1 MVLNESSLIPYLDKL
16 VVWKVPLG
24 WGKTR
29 WAWSYA
35 TLGYAGCIY
44 SRSGGEPGIAVK
56 VNGPLFTGAIADA
69 LAYAAGLV
77 FKTLME

>member
-29 WAWSYA
+29 WAWSYSNFRICRMY
-35 TLGYAGCIY
+35 LQ
-44 SRSGGEPGIAVK
+44 SVWGEPGIAVK